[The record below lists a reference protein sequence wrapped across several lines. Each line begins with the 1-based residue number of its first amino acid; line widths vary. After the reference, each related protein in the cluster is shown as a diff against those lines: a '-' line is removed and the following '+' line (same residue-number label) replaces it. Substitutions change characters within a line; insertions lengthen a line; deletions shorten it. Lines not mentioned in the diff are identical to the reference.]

1 MPKTFHLISIFPE
14 VFESYFGVGVLGR
27 AQKKGL
33 IQIKCYD
40 LRDFAH
46 DKHRSVDDT
55 PYGGGPGMVMKI
67 EPIFDCVQ
75 KIKNDISQSIQ
86 SEKEIKKENPTKQG
100 ILQKNKK
107 TKVILLSAKGKIFDQ
122 KKALQLS
129 KLENVI
135 IICGRY
141 EGVDERVARH
151 VADEEI
157 SIGKFVIS
165 GGELAAMVVVDAVS
179 RMIPGVLGNPNSL
192 ASESFLS
199 SKEMDYPVYTRPEV
213 FRSWK
218 VPKVLLTGNHEKI
231 AKWRKDHQKKIN

>member
-55 PYGGGPGMVMKI
+55 PYGGGPGMVMKV
-67 EPIFDCVQ
+67 EPIFECVQ
-75 KIKNDISQSIQ
+75 KIKNDISQSR
-86 SEKEIKKENPTKQG
+86 EELKKEKKGKGKVPR
-100 ILQKNKK
+100 KNNRRK
-107 TKVILLSAKGKIFDQ
+107 TKVILLSAKGEIFDQ

-129 KLENVI
+129 KIENVI
-135 IICGRY
+135 LICGRY
-141 EGVDERVARH
+141 EGVDERVARY
-151 VADEEI
+151 VADEEV
-157 SIGKFVIS
+157 SIGKFVLS
-165 GGELAAMVVVDAVS
+165 GGELAAMVIVDAVS
-179 RMIPGVLGNPNSL
+179 RMIPGVLGNPDSL

-199 SKEMDYPVYTRPEV
+199 SKELDYPVYTRPEV

-218 VPKVLLTGNHEKI
+218 VPKILLSGNHEKI
-231 AKWRKDHQKKIN
+231 AKWRKDHQKKIS